1 MSVTQL
7 DRPAPP
13 NLPLAPG
20 EYASRYQEQLNNVHR
35 LYYNRLNEL
44 LNNLLIDNGGRYI
57 GFPSGAF
64 LDTTDQTA
72 ASTTAAYAL
81 SFNTTDYSNDVA
93 RDVSDNTKIR
103 VTHYGVYNIQ
113 FSIQFAS
120 TDVQI
125 QDVDVWLRKGS
136 GAGAASDVANSNSRF
151 SVPNSHGGVDGHV
164 IAALNIF
171 VDLEPDDYIQLMWCT
186 TSTNVSVQH
195 INAASSPTRPAT
207 PSVILTAA
215 FVSRPI

>member
-57 GFPSGAF
+57 GFPFGSF
-64 LDTTDQTA
+64 YSTDDQTA
-72 ASTTAAYAL
+72 AAINTGYAVTYNNTDL
-81 SFNTTDYSNDVA
+81 SS
-93 RDVSDNTKIR
+93 DVSVVSSSQIKVTK
-103 VTHYGVYNIQ
+103 YGVYNIQ
-113 FSIQFAS
+113 FSIQFVN
-120 TDVQI
+120 TDTQI
-125 QDVDVWLRKGS
+125 HDVDVWFRKNGS
-136 GAGAASDVANSNSRF
+136 DIANSNSRF
-151 SVPNSHGGVDGHV
+151 SIPNSHGGVDGHA
-164 IAALNIF
+164 IAALNFF
-171 VDLEPDDYIQLMWCT
+171 VDLAPNDYIQLMWLTADT
-186 TSTNVSVQH
+186 TVSIQQLDAVTTPS
-195 INAASSPTRPAT
+195 AAVRPAT
-207 PSVILTAA
+207 PSVILTVA